1 MRALLY
7 ADTFPRLV
15 RDWREDPGKWLSR
28 LVFLLGPWV
37 CLWMVELLNEN
48 DVFDDLA
55 AWQVLMNM
63 VFYYF
68 LFAALRLILGR
79 NRRAAALGTVLSF
92 AFGLVNHYV
101 LRFRGR
107 ILFPADITG
116 WRTAANVAGGFDYS
130 ADQYIT
136 QAAVLF
142 TAYLFLVFFCV
153 PQRRR
158 KKVKLPAALL
168 LWAVMGGYCYA
179 FFCTGMLP
187 ALDIYTQQWV
197 TQRNGFLL
205 NFSIALRYSSVDRPE
220 NYSKDLVLELMEEY
234 PGVPAAQGEQPVNIV
249 VIMNESFGDL
259 TIFDALNASED
270 PTPFLHSMEENTI
283 KGWMYSS
290 VTGGGTATIEFE
302 YLTGFTS
309 LFQPPH
315 TVAYQLY
322 VEEGMPSLAAL
333 AGSQGYATTAFHPYK
348 SSGWNRVLAYQY
360 LSFDRQMYEEDVTD
374 PYMIRSYIS
383 DRSDYEM
390 ICRSTEEEDFSF
402 FFNVTMQ
409 NHSGYA
415 QGWYNLP
422 KAIQLPGNLKA
433 ADYSAEQFLDLM
445 RESDKALEELI
456 GYYSQCEEPTLVV
469 FFGDHQPPLA
479 NAFYEELYGKKLS
492 ERTTEEVMQQYA
504 VPFFLW
510 ANYDIEERQDVV
522 ISPNFLGVLTAQ
534 TAGLPLTG
542 YMEFLSELYE
552 VLPAITPVGF
562 VTADGEFLSRTELS
576 EEEQEWL
583 WRYPTIAAWWPCL
596 TRPGPCTVWIR
607 KKPPGFQ
614 SGRFFMLCL
623 IWEGGSGGRCRPAAS
638 GSRRRPAAPPAACLR
653 CPARPRRW

>member
-1 MRALLY
+1 MSALHEPSRRLLR
-7 ADTFPRLV
+7 DVMEFPGQ
-15 RDWREDPGKWLSR
+15 WASR

-37 CLWMVELLNEN
+37 CLWMVEILNEN
-48 DVFDDLA
+48 DVFEDLA

-63 VFYYF
+63 IFYYCIF
-68 LFAALRLILGR
+68 VALRLILGR
-79 NRRAAALGTVLSF
+79 NRRAAAAGTCFCFL
-92 AFGLVNHYV
+92 FGLVNHYV

-130 ADQYIT
+130 ADVYIT
-136 QAAVLF
+136 QATILLV
-142 TAYLFLVFFCV
+142 AYLALVFFCV
-153 PQRRR
+153 PQKRRAR
-158 KKVKLPAALL
+158 IPALGGIAL
-168 LWAVMGGYCYA
+168 WGTMICYCYA

-205 NFSIALRYSSVDRPE
+205 NFSIALRYSSVDKPE
-220 NYSKDLVLELMEEY
+220 GYSKDTVLELMEQY
-234 PGVPAAQGEQPVNIV
+234 PGIPAQADRKPVNIV

-259 TIFDALNASED
+259 TIFDNLNASED
-270 PTPFLHSMEENTI
+270 PTPFLHSLEENTI

-360 LSFDRQMYEEDVTD
+360 LDFDRQMYEEDVPN
-374 PYMIRSYIS
+374 PYLIRSYIS
-383 DRSDYEM
+383 DKSDYEM
-390 ICRSTEEEDFSF
+390 IYRSTEEEDSSF

-422 KAIQLPGNLKA
+422 RHIELPNNLKA
-433 ADYSAEQFLDLM
+433 ADRTAEQFLDLM
-445 RESDKALEELI
+445 KESDLALEELI

-469 FFGDHQPPLA
+469 FFGDHQPPLT

-492 ERTTEEVMQQYA
+492 ERTTEEVLQQYA

-510 ANYDIEERQDVV
+510 ANYDIEARQDVV

-552 VLPAITPVGF
+552 VLPAVTPVGF
-562 VTADGEFLSRTELS
+562 VTADGQFLKKSELS
-576 EEEQEWL
+576 AEQQDWL
-583 WRYPTIAAWWPCL
+583 WKYEVLNYCGMVDL
-596 TRPGPCTVWIR
+596 
-607 KKPPGFQ
+607 FD
-614 SGRFFMLCL
+614 
-623 IWEGGSGGRCRPAAS
+623 E
-638 GSRRRPAAPPAACLR
+638 
-653 CPARPRRW
+653 ARPMFCMD

>member
-1 MRALLY
+1 MNALHEPSRRLLR
-7 ADTFPRLV
+7 DVMEFP
-15 RDWREDPGKWLSR
+15 DQWASR

-37 CLWMVELLNEN
+37 CLWMVEILNEN
-48 DVFDDLA
+48 NVFKDLA

-63 VFYYF
+63 IFYYCIF
-68 LFAALRLILGR
+68 VALRLILGR
-79 NRRAAALGTVLSF
+79 NRRAAAAGTCFCFL
-92 AFGLVNHYV
+92 FGLVNHYV

-130 ADQYIT
+130 ADVYIT
-136 QAAVLF
+136 QAAILLV
-142 TAYLFLVFFCV
+142 AYLSLVFFCT
-153 PQRRR
+153 PQ
-158 KKVKLPAALL
+158 KKRAKIPALGAIAL
-168 LWAVMGGYCYA
+168 WGTMICYCYA

-205 NFSIALRYSSVDRPE
+205 NFSIALRYSSVDKPE
-220 NYSKDLVLELMEEY
+220 GYSKDTVLELMEQY
-234 PGVPAAQGEQPVNIV
+234 PGIPAQADRKPVNIV

-259 TIFDALNASED
+259 TIFDNLNASED
-270 PTPFLHSMEENTI
+270 PTPFLHSLEENTI

-360 LSFDRQMYEEDVTD
+360 LDFDRQMYEEDVPS
-374 PYMIRSYIS
+374 PYLIRSYIS
-383 DRSDYEM
+383 DKSDYEM
-390 ICRSTEEEDFSF
+390 TYRSTGEEDSSF

-422 KAIQLPGNLKA
+422 RHIELPNNLKA
-433 ADYSAEQFLDLM
+433 ADRTAEQFLDLM
-445 RESDKALEELI
+445 KESDLALEELI
-456 GYYSQCEEPTLVV
+456 TYYSQCEEPTLVV
-469 FFGDHQPPLA
+469 FFGDHQPPLT

-492 ERTTEEVMQQYA
+492 ERTTEEVLQQYA

-510 ANYDIEERQDVV
+510 ANYDIEARQDVV

-542 YMEFLSELYE
+542 YMEFLADLYE
-552 VLPAITPVGF
+552 VMPAVTPVGF
-562 VTADGEFLSRTELS
+562 VTADGQFLKKSELNQ
-576 EEEQEWL
+576 EQQDWL
-583 WRYPTIAAWWPCL
+583 WKYEVLNYCGMVDL
-596 TRPGPCTVWIR
+596 
-607 KKPPGFQ
+607 FD
-614 SGRFFMLCL
+614 
-623 IWEGGSGGRCRPAAS
+623 E
-638 GSRRRPAAPPAACLR
+638 
-653 CPARPRRW
+653 ARPMFCMD

>member
-1 MRALLY
+1 MLDTDDPWKGRGKETMSALHNPSRRLLR
-7 ADTFPRLV
+7 DVKEFP
-15 RDWREDPGKWLSR
+15 DKWASR

-37 CLWMVELLNEN
+37 CLWMVEILNEN
-48 DVFDDLA
+48 NVFQDLA

-63 VFYYF
+63 IFYSCIF
-68 LFAALRLILGR
+68 IALRLILGR
-79 NRRAAALGTVLSF
+79 NRRSAAAAACFCFL
-92 AFGLVNHYV
+92 FGLVNHYV

-130 ADQYIT
+130 ADTYIT
-136 QAAVLF
+136 QAAVLL
-142 TAYLFLVFFCV
+142 TAYLALVFFCT
-153 PQRRR
+153 PQ
-158 KKVKLPAALL
+158 KKRARIPALGAVAL
-168 LWAVMGGYCYA
+168 WGTMICYCYA

-205 NFSIALRYSSVDRPE
+205 NFSIALRYSSVDKPE
-220 NYSKDLVLELMEEY
+220 GYSKDTVLELMEQY
-234 PGVPAAQGEQPVNIV
+234 PGVPAQEEKKPVNIV
-249 VIMNESFGDL
+249 VVMNESFGDL
-259 TIFDALNASED
+259 TIFDGLEPSED
-270 PTPFLHSMEENTI
+270 PTPFLHSLEENTV

-290 VTGGGTATIEFE
+290 VTGGGTATVEFE

-360 LSFDRQMYEEDVTD
+360 LDFDRQVYEQDVPS
-374 PYMIRSYIS
+374 PYIIRSYIS

-390 ICRSTEEEDFSF
+390 ICRSTEEEDSSF

-422 KAIQLPGNLKA
+422 RHIQLPNSLKA
-433 ADYSAEQFLDLM
+433 ADRTAEQFLDLM
-445 RESDKALEELI
+445 KESDLALEELI
-456 GYYSQCEEPTLVV
+456 TYYSQCGEPTLVV
-469 FFGDHQPPLA
+469 FFGDHQPPLT

-492 ERTTEEVMQQYA
+492 ERTTEEVLRQYA
-504 VPFFLW
+504 VPFFIW

-522 ISPNFLGVLTAQ
+522 VSPNFLGVLTAQ
-534 TAGLPLTG
+534 AAGLPLTG
-542 YMEFLSELYE
+542 YMEFLAELYE
-552 VLPAITPVGF
+552 VLPAVTPVGF
-562 VTADGEFLSRTELS
+562 VTADGQFLKKSELNQ
-576 EEEQEWL
+576 EQKDWL
-583 WRYPTIAAWWPCL
+583 WKYEVLNYCGMVDL
-596 TRPGPCTVWIR
+596 
-607 KKPPGFQ
+607 FD
-614 SGRFFMLCL
+614 
-623 IWEGGSGGRCRPAAS
+623 E
-638 GSRRRPAAPPAACLR
+638 
-653 CPARPRRW
+653 ARPMFCID

>member
-68 LFAALRLILGR
+68 LFTALRLILGR

-130 ADQYIT
+130 TDQYIT

-583 WRYPTIAAWWPCL
+583 WRYEVLNYCGMVDL
-596 TRPGPCTVWIR
+596 
-607 KKPPGFQ
+607 FD
-614 SGRFFMLCL
+614 
-623 IWEGGSGGRCRPAAS
+623 E
-638 GSRRRPAAPPAACLR
+638 
-653 CPARPRRW
+653 ARPMFCVD

>member
-1 MRALLY
+1 MTALNKRLRRL
-7 ADTFPRLV
+7 PR
-15 RDWREDPGKWLSR
+15 EMGENPEKWASR
-28 LVFLLGPWV
+28 LVFLLGPWA
-37 CLWMVELLNEN
+37 CLWMVEILNEN
-48 DVFDDLA
+48 DIFQDLDS
-55 AWQVLMNM
+55 WQVAMNM
-63 VFYYF
+63 VYYYSIF
-68 LFAALRLILGR
+68 IALRLILGR
-79 NRRAAALGTVLSF
+79 NRRAAALGTALCF
-92 AFGLVNHYV
+92 LFGLVNHYI

-107 ILFPADITG
+107 ILFPADIPG
-116 WRTAANVAGGFDYS
+116 WRTAANVADGFDYS
-130 ADQYIT
+130 IDVYIT
-136 QAAVLF
+136 HAAILLV
-142 TAYLFLVFFCV
+142 AYLALVLFCV

-158 KKVKLPAALL
+158 AKIPLPASLV

-205 NFSIALRYSSVDRPE
+205 NFSIALRYSSVDKPR
-220 NYSKDLVLELMEEY
+220 NYSKDVVLELMEDY
-234 PGVPAAQGEQPVNIV
+234 PGVPADPEKKPVNIV

-259 TIFDALNASED
+259 TIFDGLNPSED

-333 AGSQGYATTAFHPYK
+333 AGSQGYKTTAFHPYK
-348 SSGWNRVLAYQY
+348 SSGWNRVIAYDY
-360 LSFDRQMYEEDVTD
+360 LDFDRQMYEEDVPN
-374 PYMIRSYIS
+374 PYIIRSYIS
-383 DRSDYEM
+383 DKSDYEM
-390 ICRSTEEEDFSF
+390 IYQSTEAEDTSF

-415 QGWYNLP
+415 QGWYHLP
-422 KAIQLPGNLKA
+422 RHIQLPNNLKA
-433 ADYSAEQFLDLM
+433 ADQTAEQFLDLM
-445 RESDKALEELI
+445 KESDLALEELI
-456 GYYSQCEEPTLVV
+456 TYYSQCEEPTLVV
-469 FFGDHQPPLA
+469 FFGDHQPPLT

-492 ERTTEEVMQQYA
+492 ERTTEEVLRQYA
-504 VPFFLW
+504 VPFFIW

-542 YMEFLSELYE
+542 YMEFLADLYE
-552 VLPAITPVGF
+552 VMPAITPVGF
-562 VTADGEFLSRTELS
+562 VTPGGQFLAKSELSREQ
-576 EEEQEWL
+576 QEWL
-583 WRYPTIAAWWPCL
+583 WKYEVLNYCGMVDL
-596 TRPGPCTVWIR
+596 
-607 KKPPGFQ
+607 FD
-614 SGRFFMLCL
+614 
-623 IWEGGSGGRCRPAAS
+623 E
-638 GSRRRPAAPPAACLR
+638 
-653 CPARPRRW
+653 ARPMFCIDG

>member
-1 MRALLY
+1 MTALNKRLRRL
-7 ADTFPRLV
+7 PR
-15 RDWREDPGKWLSR
+15 EMGENPEKWASR
-28 LVFLLGPWV
+28 LVFLLGPWA
-37 CLWMVELLNEN
+37 CLWMVEILNEN
-48 DVFDDLA
+48 DIFQDLDS
-55 AWQVLMNM
+55 WQVAMNM
-63 VFYYF
+63 VFYYSIF
-68 LFAALRLILGR
+68 IALRLILGR
-79 NRRAAALGTVLSF
+79 NRRAAALGTALCF
-92 AFGLVNHYV
+92 LFGLVNHYI

-107 ILFPADITG
+107 ILFPADIPG
-116 WRTAANVAGGFDYS
+116 WRTAANVADGFDYS
-130 ADQYIT
+130 IDVYIT
-136 QAAVLF
+136 HAAILLV
-142 TAYLFLVFFCV
+142 AYLALVLFCV

-158 KKVKLPAALL
+158 AKIPLPASLV

-205 NFSIALRYSSVDRPE
+205 NFSIALRYSSVDKPR
-220 NYSKDLVLELMEEY
+220 NYSKDVVLELMEDY
-234 PGVPAAQGEQPVNIV
+234 PGVPADPEKKPVNIV

-259 TIFDALNASED
+259 TIFDGLNPSED

-333 AGSQGYATTAFHPYK
+333 AGSQGYKTTAFHPYK
-348 SSGWNRVLAYQY
+348 SSGWNRVIAYDY
-360 LSFDRQMYEEDVTD
+360 LDFDRQMYEEDVPN
-374 PYMIRSYIS
+374 PYIIRSYIS
-383 DRSDYEM
+383 DKSDYEM
-390 ICRSTEEEDFSF
+390 IYQSTEAEDTSF

-415 QGWYNLP
+415 QGWYHLP
-422 KAIQLPGNLKA
+422 RHIQLPNNLKA
-433 ADYSAEQFLDLM
+433 ADQTAEQFLDLM
-445 RESDKALEELI
+445 KESDLALEELI
-456 GYYSQCEEPTLVV
+456 TYYSQCDEPTLVV
-469 FFGDHQPPLA
+469 FFGDHQPPLS

-504 VPFFLW
+504 VPFFIW

-542 YMEFLSELYE
+542 YMEFLADLYE
-552 VLPAITPVGF
+552 VMPAITPVGF
-562 VTADGEFLSRTELS
+562 VTADGQFLKKSELNQ
-576 EEEQEWL
+576 EQKDWL
-583 WRYPTIAAWWPCL
+583 WRYEVLNYCGMVDL
-596 TRPGPCTVWIR
+596 
-607 KKPPGFQ
+607 FD
-614 SGRFFMLCL
+614 
-623 IWEGGSGGRCRPAAS
+623 E
-638 GSRRRPAAPPAACLR
+638 
-653 CPARPRRW
+653 ARPMFCMD

>member
-1 MRALLY
+1 MSALHE
-7 ADTFPRLV
+7 PSRRLL
-15 RDWREDPGKWLSR
+15 RDVTEYPSKWVSR

-37 CLWMVELLNEN
+37 CLWMVEILNEN
-48 DVFDDLA
+48 DVFQDLA
-55 AWQVLMNM
+55 PWQVLMNM
-63 VFYYF
+63 IFYYCIF
-68 LFAALRLILGR
+68 IALRLILGR
-79 NRRAAALGTVLSF
+79 NRRSAAAAVCFCFLL
-92 AFGLVNHYV
+92 GLVNHYV

-130 ADQYIT
+130 ADVHIT
-136 QAAVLF
+136 QAAVLL
-142 TAYLFLVFFCV
+142 TAYLALVFFCA
-153 PQRRR
+153 PQ
-158 KKVKLPAALL
+158 KKRAKIPVLGAIAL
-168 LWAVMGGYCYA
+168 WGTMICYCYA

-205 NFSIALRYSSVDRPE
+205 NFSIALRYSSVDKPE
-220 NYSKDLVLELMEEY
+220 GYSKDTVLELMEQY
-234 PGVPAAQGEQPVNIV
+234 PGVPADPDKKPVNIV
-249 VIMNESFGDL
+249 VVMNESFGDL
-259 TIFDALNASED
+259 TIFDGLNPSED
-270 PTPFLHSMEENTI
+270 PTPFLHSLEENTI
-283 KGWMYSS
+283 TGWMYSS

-322 VEEGMPSLAAL
+322 VEEGMPSLASL

-360 LSFDRQMYEEDVTD
+360 LDFDRQMYEEDVPS
-374 PYMIRSYIS
+374 PYLIRSYIS
-383 DRSDYEM
+383 DKSDYEM
-390 ICRSTEEEDFSF
+390 IYKSTEAEDSSF

-422 KAIQLPGNLKA
+422 RHIQLPNNLKA
-433 ADYSAEQFLDLM
+433 ADRTAEQFLDLM
-445 RESDKALEELI
+445 KESDLALEELI
-456 GYYSQCEEPTLVV
+456 TYYSQCEEPTLVV
-469 FFGDHQPPLA
+469 FFGDHQPPLT

-492 ERTTEEVMQQYA
+492 ERTTEEVLQQYA

-542 YMEFLSELYE
+542 YMEFLADLYE
-552 VLPAITPVGF
+552 VMPAVTPVGF
-562 VTADGEFLSRTELS
+562 VTADGQFLKKSELS
-576 EEEQEWL
+576 AEQQDWL
-583 WRYPTIAAWWPCL
+583 WKYEVLNYCGMVDL
-596 TRPGPCTVWIR
+596 
-607 KKPPGFQ
+607 FD
-614 SGRFFMLCL
+614 
-623 IWEGGSGGRCRPAAS
+623 E
-638 GSRRRPAAPPAACLR
+638 
-653 CPARPRRW
+653 ARPMFCMD

>member
-1 MRALLY
+1 MFTCDMSR
-7 ADTFPRLV
+7 RLV
-15 RDWREDPGKWLSR
+15 RDLEECPSKWASR

-37 CLWMVELLNEN
+37 CLWMVEILNEN

-55 AWQVLMNM
+55 PWQVLMNM
-63 VFYYF
+63 IFYYSIF
-68 LFAALRLILGR
+68 VALRLVLGR
-79 NRRAAALGTVLSF
+79 NRRAAALGTTLCF
-92 AFGLVNHYV
+92 LFGLVNHYV

-116 WRTAANVAGGFDYS
+116 WRTAANVARGFDYS
-130 ADQYIT
+130 ADEFIT
-136 QAAVLF
+136 QAAILLV
-142 TAYLFLVFFCV
+142 AYLFLVFYCV
-153 PQRRR
+153 PQ
-158 KKVKLPAALL
+158 KKRSKIPALAGLAL
-168 LWAVMGGYCYA
+168 WGGMICYCYA

-205 NFSIALRYSSVDRPE
+205 NFSIALRYSSVDKPE
-220 NYSKDLVLELMEEY
+220 DYSRETVLKLMEDY
-234 PGVPAAQGEQPVNIV
+234 PGVPADPDKRPVNIV

-259 TIFDALNASED
+259 TIFDTLDASED
-270 PTPFLHSMEENTI
+270 PTPFLHSLKENTI

-333 AGSQGYATTAFHPYK
+333 AGSQGYSTTAFHPYK

-360 LSFDRQMYEEDVTD
+360 LDFDRQMYEEDVPS
-374 PYMIRSYIS
+374 PYLIRNYIS
-383 DRSDYEM
+383 DKSDYEM
-390 ICRSTEEEDFSF
+390 IYKSTETEDASF

-415 QGWYNLP
+415 QGWNNLP
-422 KAIQLPGNLKA
+422 RTIQLPAHLKA
-433 ADYSAEQFLDLM
+433 ADRTAEQFLDLM
-445 RESDKALEELI
+445 RESDLALEELI
-456 GYYSQCEEPTLVV
+456 TYYSQCEEPTLVV
-469 FFGDHQPPLA
+469 FFGDHQPPLT

-510 ANYDIEERQDVV
+510 ANYDIEEEQDVV
-522 ISPNFLGVLTAQ
+522 VSPNFLGVLTAQ

-542 YMEFLSELYE
+542 YMEFLSQLYE
-552 VLPAITPVGF
+552 VLPAVTPVGF
-562 VTADGEFLSRTELS
+562 VTADGQYLKKSELS
-576 EEEQEWL
+576 EEQKNWL
-583 WRYPTIAAWWPCL
+583 WKYEVLNYCGMVDL
-596 TRPGPCTVWIR
+596 
-607 KKPPGFQ
+607 FD
-614 SGRFFMLCL
+614 
-623 IWEGGSGGRCRPAAS
+623 E
-638 GSRRRPAAPPAACLR
+638 
-653 CPARPRRW
+653 ARPMFCTD